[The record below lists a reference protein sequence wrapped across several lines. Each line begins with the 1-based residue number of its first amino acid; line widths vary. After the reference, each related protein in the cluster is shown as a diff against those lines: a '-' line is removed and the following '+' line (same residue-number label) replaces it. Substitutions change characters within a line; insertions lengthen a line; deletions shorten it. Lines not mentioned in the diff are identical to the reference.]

1 MPSAAPSSNVP
12 LSSSLA
18 LREVVW
24 SRSRCGIL
32 FANFTAENMGNVA
45 VRDWIVT
52 CVAYGAS
59 GTPID
64 SAAITRYD
72 VLEAKTAREYEGI
85 EIGPTHSQVA
95 AVRCLAREP

>member
-1 MPSAAPSSNVP
+1 MSVVQLGRHTHVPSAAPSSNLP

-24 SRSRCGIL
+24 SRSGIL
-32 FANFTAENMGNVA
+32 YANFTVENMGNVA
-45 VRDWIVT
+45 VRDFIVT
-52 CVAYGAS
+52 CVDYGAS

-72 VLEAKTAREYEGI
+72 VLEAKTARESNIKG
-85 EIGPTHSQVA
+85 
-95 AVRCLAREP
+95 RESL